1 VTGRQHQL
9 RVHLAHIGRPARQA
23 SRLLRVTVLV
33 CWETTYTYRPSDAVA
48 GRASHG
54 DDARAGRSPWHG
66 GLGEVLPGTLGLRVV
81 QFLPIRPHRR
91 TRLLRPG
98 STVSAVADQRGGLA
112 QSSWAR
118 RLARV
123 AGHRPQPP
131 GSRVVSPRGLTTST
145 SFFFEVVRFEPLGY
159 QHAARTAPHL
169 FQARRVLVV
178 RSERGREARLPVSA
192 GRIHDA
198 ARERRIPWSV
208 TPDWSS
214 GCPDPRRSKGH
225 NLLLHPLGAIPP
237 RWPQPRIAGQS
248 TSTRTDYMPPASAL
262 LSRGWQAAS

>member
-1 VTGRQHQL
+1 MIA
-9 RVHLAHIGRPARQA
+9 RVRLGLAPRGI
-23 SRLLRVTVLV
+23 SRISLLDDRDIQYLQS
-33 CWETTYTYRPSDAVA
+33 TYTYRPSDAVA

-159 QHAARTAPHL
+159 QHAARTGPRL

-178 RSERGREARLPVSA
+178 RSERGREARRSRRGGSMTPLENGALP
-192 GRIHDA
+192 GR
-198 ARERRIPWSV
+198 
-208 TPDWSS
+208 
-214 GCPDPRRSKGH
+214 
-225 NLLLHPLGAIPP
+225 
-237 RWPQPRIAGQS
+237 
-248 TSTRTDYMPPASAL
+248 
-262 LSRGWQAAS
+262 

>member
-1 VTGRQHQL
+1 MTGRQHQL

-145 SFFFEVVRFEPLGY
+145 AVSFVFNPSVTNTPRERRLMFPRRPT
-159 QHAARTAPHL
+159 HT
-169 FQARRVLVV
+169 RVLVV
-178 RSERGREARLPVSA
+178 RSERGREARRSRRGGSMTPLENGALP
-192 GRIHDA
+192 GR
-198 ARERRIPWSV
+198 
-208 TPDWSS
+208 
-214 GCPDPRRSKGH
+214 
-225 NLLLHPLGAIPP
+225 
-237 RWPQPRIAGQS
+237 
-248 TSTRTDYMPPASAL
+248 
-262 LSRGWQAAS
+262 